1 VRENGRVVMRPA
13 SEADLPALHDVFR
26 AAVEEL
32 YERHRFEPPRPP
44 REVFVRQHAHMLE
57 HDGERFWVAE
67 DEGHPVA
74 FVAAIVRG
82 EAWFLSALFVLPS
95 HQSAG
100 VGKELLGLAWR
111 AGEAG
116 IRRRLTIVDA
126 IQPISTG
133 LYSRAGLL
141 PVTPLLSLAG
151 EPRASDGSGLTPGP
165 VDEEALAALD
175 RAAYGF
181 DRSVDHE
188 FWRREARLTLWLRD
202 DKPVAYAYRWAGGRI
217 GPVAGRTPGDAG
229 DAVAAELERAAGRVV
244 SLVVPGSAR
253 PALAAAL
260 GAGLR
265 YSDPP
270 GLVLATDPA
279 GPAALVPYGYSLF

>member
-1 VRENGRVVMRPA
+1 MRPA
-13 SEADLPALHDVFR
+13 SEADLPVLHDVFR

-32 YERHRFEPPRPP
+32 YERHHFEPPRPP
-44 REVFVRQHAHMLE
+44 RDAFVRQHAHILE
-57 HDGERFWVAE
+57 RDGGRFWVAE
-67 DEGHPVA
+67 DAGRPVG
-74 FVAAIVRG
+74 FGAAIVRG
-82 EAWFLSALFVLPS
+82 DAWFLSALFVLPS

-100 VGKELLGLAWR
+100 IGKELLGLAWN
-111 AGEAG
+111 GDDTG

-141 PVTPLLSLAG
+141 PVAPLLSLAG
-151 EPRASDGSGLTPGP
+151 EPRESGGSGLVP
-165 VDEEALAALD
+165 DSADDAALAELD

-181 DRSVDHE
+181 DRAVDHE
-188 FWRREARLTLWLRD
+188 FWRREARLTLWLREE
-202 DKPVAYAYRWAGGRI
+202 KPVAYAYRWAGGRI
-217 GPVAGRTPGDAG
+217 GPVAGRTPEDAG
-229 DAVAAELERAAGRVV
+229 DALASELERAAGRFV

-260 GAGLR
+260 AAGLR

-279 GPAALVPYGYSLF
+279 GPTALVPHGYSLF